1 MLVFTDTSDLSQIQ
15 RPSAVAIGV
24 FDGLHRGHEVV
35 LATLLDN
42 AQGCATTV
50 LTFDPHPANVL
61 SPDRDFK
68 LLQTVDQRI
77 EQLAKQDLDQVRVVT
92 FSEERA
98 QQSPEDFI
106 KEVLVEQLGAEVVV
120 VGEDFCFGRNRSGTV
135 QTLRDAGERW
145 GFTVLACSSYGEG
158 VEGRFSSTMA
168 RKFLK
173 EGNVEGCQTVL
184 GRCWQI
190 RGLVVEGDKRGREL
204 GFPTA
209 NLLIDAHQVVPG
221 DGVYAGATRI
231 DGEWLP
237 SAISVGTRPQFYENG
252 AVLVEDHLTDFDGDL
267 YGQYLDVAFIERL
280 RGQAKYDSLEAL
292 IAQITTDVQQSRRIF
307 KDFAPF
313 GETLL
318 G

>member
-1 MLVFTDTSDLSQIQ
+1 MLIFTDTSDLGLIK

-35 LATLLDN
+35 LATLRDN
-42 AQGCATTV
+42 ANGCATTV
-50 LTFDPHPANVL
+50 LTFDPHPANVIA
-61 SPDRDFK
+61 PDNDFK
-68 LLQTVDQRI
+68 LLQTFEQRL
-77 EQLAKQDLDQVRVVT
+77 EELAKQDLDQIRVVT
-92 FSEERA
+92 FDERRA
-98 QQSPEDFI
+98 KQSADDFI
-106 KEVLVEQLGAEVVV
+106 QEILIEQLGAEVVV
-120 VGEDFCFGRNRSGTV
+120 VGEDFRFGQNRAGTV
-135 QTLRDAGERW
+135 QRLREAGERW
-145 GFTVLACSSYGEG
+145 GFTVIACTAYGEG
-158 VEGRFSSTMA
+158 VNGRFSSTMA
-168 RKFLK
+168 RTFLR
-173 EGNVEGCQTVL
+173 EGNVEGAQAVL

-209 NLLIDAHQVVPG
+209 NLLIDRHQIVPG

-231 DGEWLP
+231 GDEWLP

-252 AVLVEDHLTDFDGDL
+252 AVLVEDHLTDFDGNL

-292 IAQITTDVQQSRRIF
+292 IAQITTDVANSRQSF
-307 KDFAPF
+307 EDFAPF
-313 GETLL
+313 GPTLL